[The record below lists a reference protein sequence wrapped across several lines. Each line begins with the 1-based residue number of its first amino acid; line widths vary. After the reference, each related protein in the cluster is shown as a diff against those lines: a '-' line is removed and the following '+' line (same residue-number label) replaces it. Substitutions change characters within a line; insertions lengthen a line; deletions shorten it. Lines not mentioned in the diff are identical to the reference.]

1 MKKINKLL
9 LFLVICIAVVF
20 FIAYFYYY
28 ENAKNQ
34 YVPEDNEIKVIDAF
48 FKIEGGFTRTSVK
61 YPVICPESDEV
72 NEKINRRIYNAVITK
87 DLTEYTKY
95 PNHTEISYETTLF
108 NEQVLNVHLKGDGD
122 IIGSPMFFDKGM
134 LFDLKTGEILGL
146 DYFYEPEDIKSIIS
160 SAWEKD
166 KVQVDLPV
174 TKDSQD
180 EIIGEFIKLFESSE
194 YCSQTDNFFIKDGY
208 F

>member
-61 YPVICPESDEV
+61 YPVICPESD
-72 NEKINRRIYNAVITK
+72 
-87 DLTEYTKY
+87 
-95 PNHTEISYETTLF
+95 
-108 NEQVLNVHLKGDGD
+108 
-122 IIGSPMFFDKGM
+122 
-134 LFDLKTGEILGL
+134 
-146 DYFYEPEDIKSIIS
+146 
-160 SAWEKD
+160 

-180 EIIGEFIKLFESSE
+180 EIIGEFIKLFESSLFL
-194 YCSQTDNFFIKDGY
+194 NL
-208 F
+208 